1 MKNLMTIGVAGLL
14 AAVAFQGR
22 AIIVVP
28 PQTVSFEGVSDG
40 HTIPNDKLF
49 ITYEVTEIQTGLY
62 EYNYALSTYTP
73 EALTSFTIG
82 GAADPLDTQGMKM
95 LDYGCAEKDASGFDG
110 NSVGWVWGFNSDV
123 THDDVSYTSPV
134 APGDAAFTVN
144 DDDIEWGSPA
154 LIAAPVSDPAPV
166 PEPSAM
172 ALLVASAFAFCLLK
186 DRLKL

>member
-1 MKNLMTIGVAGLL
+1 MKNLITIGVAGLL

-22 AIIVVP
+22 AIIVIP

-49 ITYEVTEIQTGLY
+49 IAYEVTEIQTGLY
-62 EYNYALSTYTP
+62 EYNYDLTTCNP

-82 GAADPLDTQGMKM
+82 GAGDPIDTQGMKM
-95 LDYGCAEKDASGFDG
+95 LDYGYADKDASGFDS
-110 NSVGWVWGFNSDV
+110 NSVGWDWGFNSDV
-123 THDDVSYTSPV
+123 THDDVSYTSPIE
-134 APGDAAFTVN
+134 PGDAAFTVN
-144 DDDIEWGSPA
+144 DDDVEWSSPA
-154 LIAAPVSDPAPV
+154 LIPAPVSDTAPV

-186 DRLKL
+186 DRMKL